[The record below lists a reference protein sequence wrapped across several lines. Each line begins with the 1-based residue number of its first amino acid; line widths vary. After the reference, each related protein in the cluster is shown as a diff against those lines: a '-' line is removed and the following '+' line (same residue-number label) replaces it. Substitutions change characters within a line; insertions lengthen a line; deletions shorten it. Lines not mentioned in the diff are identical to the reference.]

1 MRKGAV
7 SARAGEP
14 VIIPVNMRD
23 GILLGIGRG
32 NADWNDSAPH
42 GVGRK
47 MKREEV
53 KTRYTVSQFKAEM
66 KGIYSS
72 CIGKSTLDEAPFAY
86 RNLEEIEGQIT
97 DTVEI
102 RKRIRPVYNFKAE

>member
-42 GVGRK
+42 GAGRK
-47 MKREEV
+47 MKREEE
-53 KTRYTVSQFKAEM
+53 KQ
-66 KGIYSS
+66 GIQYPS
-72 CIGKSTLDEAPFAY
+72 L
-86 RNLEEIEGQIT
+86 R
-97 DTVEI
+97 
-102 RKRIRPVYNFKAE
+102 RK